1 MGFREHL
8 GIEIE
13 ERGEGRARLTFRPQK
28 EHLNDGGIVH
38 GGALATLADCAMG
51 SAVASIL
58 DEGEAP
64 LTVEAKINYLE
75 PGGEGVIVAE
85 AEVKRKGQRFTV
97 LEAEL
102 YQKETGEHIAFATAT
117 FTTVDL

>member
-13 ERGEGRARLTFRPQK
+13 ERGNGRARASFRPQK

-51 SAVASIL
+51 SAVASTL
-58 DEGEAP
+58 EDGQAP
-64 LTVEAKINYLE
+64 LTVEAKINYPE
-75 PGGEGVIVAE
+75 PGSEGLIVAD
-85 AEVKRKGQRFTV
+85 AEVKRKGNLFTV
-97 LEAEL
+97 LEAEI
-102 YQKETGEHIAFATAT
+102 YQKDSGEHIALATST
-117 FTTVDL
+117 FTIVDA